1 MATLIVLSSGEWLSC
16 AVCSV
21 SDICVRL
28 YSLYQ
33 ASGGPRKL
41 NPISVFIQPVS
52 LDVYTALRFA
62 PSVSLCAWVAC
73 QMQPAVLKRAQL
85 HYCTWCVCLLVCVC
99 VCVCSYVAGTHATG
113 SLDPTCVAR
122 VAHPFGAPVAG
133 CRGSWSLQQSH
144 VRFMPPP
151 DVSWFYKRREKG
163 IQMAGLREKEDGG
176 VGRGVEWVIEDR
188 TKNERE

>member
-1 MATLIVLSSGEWLSC
+1 MAALIVLSSGEWLSC

-99 VCVCSYVAGTHATG
+99 VCVCAAMWQGRMRQAALTPLVSHESHIRSGLPSPAAAAPGRYSNHTLDLCRRLMFHGFIKGDESGSQWPDWERKRTG
-113 SLDPTCVAR
+113 
-122 VAHPFGAPVAG
+122 GWG
-133 CRGSWSLQQSH
+133 GEWS
-144 VRFMPPP
+144 
-151 DVSWFYKRREKG
+151 
-163 IQMAGLREKEDGG
+163 
-176 VGRGVEWVIEDR
+176 EW
-188 TKNERE
+188 